1 MNVCNPLWFSIRKR
15 EGVGGITQI
24 NVLCGNICRADCRT
38 FVPLFAVLPL
48 CCSPIFWGH
57 GQLWDHGGAEL
68 RAPGGAVRLWGC
80 RVTPRTSRAC
90 SPLCAVQC
98 VRTVQQ
104 QNLNLLGRTSP
115 SRSTGSHRRI
125 TAFPCLMGHQQ
136 WNIVILCV
144 EARVIHCSQL
154 TFHWTVV
161 NCAWLTKNSSFVSGS
176 SFLTPY
182 LFPVPSAD
190 HLGSSAEGVG
200 AIPRWYQPLLPLS
213 LQIPSTHKSTWHL
226 SGFLN
231 FTLLWR

>member
-1 MNVCNPLWFSIRKR
+1 MNVCNPLRFSIRKR

-115 SRSTGSHRRI
+115 SRSTGSHQEDYCISMPDGPPAMKYCHFMCR
-125 TAFPCLMGHQQ
+125 
-136 WNIVILCV
+136 
-144 EARVIHCSQL
+144 
-154 TFHWTVV
+154 
-161 NCAWLTKNSSFVSGS
+161 GS
-176 SFLTPY
+176 C
-182 LFPVPSAD
+182 
-190 HLGSSAEGVG
+190 H
-200 AIPRWYQPLLPLS
+200 S
-213 LQIPSTHKSTWHL
+213 LQPAYISL
-226 SGFLN
+226 NSGKLCMAN
-231 FTLLWR
+231 